1 MQRLEV
7 LCFAGTYGLALLC
20 ELARFVTRNAA
31 RWYLTVGLTALGWLV
46 QTAYLANLGWSQRK
60 VPVTTVFESL
70 LVLSWILALIGLYLM
85 VRSPRQVAVGLFV
98 LPLVLALVSV
108 ADGFAKRTAHWD
120 QWGGATRFW
129 GSVHG
134 VFLLAGAVSTCVA
147 FAAGLMYLV
156 QANRLKHKRPARFGV
171 GLPSLEQSERL
182 NRGAITLAFP
192 LLTFGLL
199 IGVILDLVV
208 RRPGGVGV
216 PLSWTDPKVVS
227 AGLMWLVFAVLLHA
241 RFRPAMRGRS
251 VMLLTIL
258 AFAFLVFTWV
268 GVDVLNLP
276 TAHGSATARRAS

>member
-1 MQRLEV
+1 MLRLEV
-7 LCFAGTYGLALLC
+7 LCFAGTYGLALLS
-20 ELARFVTRNAA
+20 ELARFVTRSAV
-31 RWYLTVGLTALGWLV
+31 RWYLTVGLTAVGWLV
-46 QTAYLANLGWSQRK
+46 QTAYLADLGWSQRK
-60 VPVTTVFESL
+60 VPVTTVFESMM
-70 LVLSWILALIGLYLM
+70 VLSWIVALIGLYLM
-85 VRSPRQVAVGLFV
+85 VRSPRPIAVGVFV
-98 LPLVLALVSV
+98 LPLVLALVVV
-108 ADGFAKRTAHWD
+108 AGRFASRTAHWG
-120 QWGGATRFW
+120 QWQGARAFW

-156 QANRLKHKRPARFGV
+156 QANRLKNKRVPRFGFA
-171 GLPSLEQSERL
+171 LPSLEQSERL

-199 IGVILDLVV
+199 IGVVLDLAA
-208 RRPGGVGV
+208 RRGAAGV

-227 AGLMWLVFAVLLHA
+227 AGVMWLVFAVLLHA

-276 TAHGSATARRAS
+276 TAHGAAGRAS